1 MVSGR
6 DAHDDWYGEDDPYG
20 DAGPGRDPRPAPRS
34 LALVARPRLAFEV
47 VTPDSFDAA
56 QTIADRLRAGAPV
69 LVDLAGADRDL
80 AGRLTDF
87 CSGLAYAVE
96 GSLQPVGRGLLLLAP
111 RHVDVSGDMAS
122 AVHEPGFYNRS

>member
-1 MVSGR
+1 MVSRR
-6 DAHDDWYGEDDPYG
+6 DAHDDWHGGDDPYG
-20 DAGPGRDPRPAPRS
+20 DAGPGWDPRPAPRPLS
-34 LALVARPRLAFEV
+34 LVDRPRLSFEV

-69 LVDLAGADRDL
+69 LVDLRGADGDL

-111 RHVDVSGDMAS
+111 SQVDVSGDVAS
-122 AVHEPGFYNRS
+122 AVHEPGFFNRS